1 MRPGGGSGKVRR
13 KEEQRRQWTAVIEQ
27 EERPSGNS
35 QGKGGKHLG
44 RRWIRIKCDATRYK
58 NAVTGLISLC
68 ANIKIN
74 FKNPCLSANIQAL
87 PCQASA

>member
-44 RRWIRIKCDATRYK
+44 RRLEESVER
-58 NAVTGLISLC
+58 
-68 ANIKIN
+68 
-74 FKNPCLSANIQAL
+74 
-87 PCQASA
+87 